1 MNQAIFDVPSMYA
14 DHHVLVVRELLTG
27 LDGVG
32 DVYASSAFK
41 QVMVQY
47 DPAAIQSEDIAGVLD
62 QAGYT
67 QEMAVEVQG
76 KLAEDSWKNG
86 TSRRTQTYQ
95 ADLVM
100 SGEHR
105 KY

>member
-1 MNQAIFDVPSMYA
+1 MDQAIFDVPSMYA

-62 QAGYT
+62 RGRLHPRNGSSLCK
-67 QEMAVEVQG
+67 VNWPKIPG
-76 KLAEDSWKNG
+76 KTGLLA
-86 TSRRTQTYQ
+86 
-95 ADLVM
+95 
-100 SGEHR
+100 
-105 KY
+105 